1 MIIDKVWKLIDVDSI
16 DVDSIDVDSIYAD
29 SIDADPSAI
38 YLSV

>member
-1 MIIDKVWKLIDVDSI
+1 MIIDKVWKLI